1 MRKKALCFFTF
12 VLYVLA
18 ACTVLSYWIEE
29 TMMTRVELGPVNTK
43 AAHTFVLRELPERAL
58 FRDERGLHL
67 YEVYDGTGWES
78 GKRIREVSGWT
89 TQGDGT
95 VYVPGYPDTA
105 YVFSAT
111 RQPRA
116 GEKVSLLES
125 QERGDDTYL
134 LIFGGE
140 LPKDAQLPLEAVGFE
155 ARGNAALM
163 EMRSFPIPFMEQRA
177 KTASELTG
185 FAERIFS
192 LGDTEQFLNQLPRI
206 AGGAAVLLAGLVF
219 LIAAWRMSKA
229 GLLRC
234 VNGALAALCLCL
246 LPGTLSK
253 ILLPGSLLPEENVFA
268 LSHYR
273 TALDTVFN
281 GLAAFPD
288 AFQAL
293 AQVRDTA
300 FSASRRVLLLGAGVT
315 AGILLLEYGLQ
326 WAQKRRK
333 RPSK

>member
-1 MRKKALCFFTF
+1 MKKQALCFGSLI
-12 VLYVLA
+12 LYILI
-18 ACTVLSYWIEE
+18 ACTIVSGWIEA
-29 TMMTRVELGPVNTK
+29 TMMTQVEQGPVNTK
-43 AAHTFVLRELPERAL
+43 AAHEAVTRELPLRSL
-58 FRDERGLHL
+58 FADQEGLHL
-67 YEVYDGTGWES
+67 YEIYDGTGWES
-78 GKRIREVSGWT
+78 GKRIREVSGWSLT
-89 TQGDGT
+89 GECVSISGF
-95 VYVPGYPDTA
+95 PDTA

-116 GEKVSLLES
+116 GEEVSLLES

-155 ARGNAALM
+155 VKGNAALM
-163 EMRSFPIPFMEQRA
+163 EMRSFPVPFMEQRA
-177 KTASELTG
+177 KTAAELTG

-206 AGGAAVLLAGLVF
+206 AGGAAVLLTGLVF
-219 LIAAWRMSKA
+219 LIAAWRMPKA
-229 GLLRC
+229 GLLRYM
-234 VNGALAALCLCL
+234 NGALAALCLCL

-253 ILLPGSLLPEENVFA
+253 ILLPGSLLPEENIFA

-293 AQVRDTA
+293 AQVRDMA
-300 FSASRRVLLLGAGVT
+300 FSASGRVLLLSAGIV
-315 AGILLLEYGLQ
+315 AGILLLECGLQ
-326 WAQKRRK
+326 WAQKCRK

>member
-1 MRKKALCFFTF
+1 MKKQALCFGSLI
-12 VLYVLA
+12 LYILI
-18 ACTVLSYWIEE
+18 ACTIVSAWIEA
-29 TMMTRVELGPVNTK
+29 TMMTQVEQGPVNTK
-43 AAHTFVLRELPERAL
+43 AAHEAVTRELPLRSL
-58 FRDERGLHL
+58 FADQEGLHL
-67 YEVYDGTGWES
+67 YEIYDGTGWES
-78 GKRIREVSGWT
+78 GKRIREVSGWSLT
-89 TQGDGT
+89 GECVSISGF
-95 VYVPGYPDTA
+95 PDTA

-155 ARGNAALM
+155 AKGNAALM
-163 EMRSFPIPFMEQRA
+163 EMRSFPVPFMEQRA

-219 LIAAWRMSKA
+219 LIAAWRMPKA

-234 VNGALAALCLCL
+234 MNGALAALCLCL

-253 ILLPGSLLPEENVFA
+253 ILLPGSLLPEENIFA
-268 LSHYR
+268 LFHYR
-273 TALDTVFN
+273 TALDAVFN

-300 FSASRRVLLLGAGVT
+300 FSASGRVLLLSAGIV
-315 AGILLLEYGLQ
+315 AGILLLECGLQ
-326 WAQKRRK
+326 WAQKCRK